1 MTKSTS
7 SLVSFPP
14 LKFLLILLFAVVNIY
29 ATAQEIKIASFTNME
44 TDVTAL
50 TSGAKLDQSGNK
62 CALIKVA
69 STLRDLRFDVG
80 TLGIVDIES
89 QNDTHPAEIY
99 LYVPAGVKKIS
110 IQHPQLGSI
119 YNYDLG
125 MTLKPAKVYLLEL
138 TGNQVDTFVV
148 DYSKEKTLRT
158 QVTPQN
164 AQLFINGTQQ
174 PRNGTGIFESIL
186 ALGSHKYRVSAP
198 DYYPEEGTIKID
210 DTAGDSKL
218 SVNLRPA
225 FGFLSVTS
233 KELAGGNI
241 WLDDTQIGT
250 VPLTQYQLKHG
261 NYKVE
266 VTHKYYLPYSETIT
280 IRDNE
285 TTNFVPQ
292 NEGNFGYAKIVID
305 DPYTEI
311 YIDNEYVDK
320 SAYTAYKLVAGEHT
334 IEARRDLYKGISK
347 RFMVHP
353 DQTQTCHL
361 PALKAKVGSL
371 KVTATPANA
380 EVWIDGIYA
389 GKPGATFDNL
399 FIGSHYIEIKCDGY
413 QPISSNIDIREDE
426 QSHIFENLS
435 TKSKFT
441 IDSNP
446 KFARV
451 TINGEYA
458 GLTPCIIQE
467 GPGSY
472 TLNISEHGYK
482 TISKTIKINAHTKDM
497 HFNLKRKY
505 ESKLNLYAFG
515 GYTNSSDAPNGDGFN
530 VGIGGYIDHVNIEA
544 EYFGY
549 HNTEKAQIDNGAIK
563 IGWGTMLNN
572 NFRLTPH
579 IGLGFSG
586 GPTDGNNFAIAGA
599 KLEWIISPDIAL
611 YTTADFN
618 HFLQDSWNR
627 TNFNIGVK
635 LSPKGLLY
643 TTLGILGIALGA
655 L

>member
-7 SLVSFPP
+7 SFASLNP
-14 LKFLLILLFAVVNIY
+14 LRLILFLLFAIANVY

-50 TSGAKLDQSGNK
+50 TSGARIDQSGNK

-80 TLGIVDIES
+80 TLGIVDIEY

-110 IQHPQLGSI
+110 IQHPRLGSI

-174 PRNGTGIFESIL
+174 PRNGTGIFESVL

-210 DTAGDSKL
+210 DTAGESKL
-218 SVNLRPA
+218 AVNLRPA

-250 VPLTQYQLKHG
+250 VPLTRYQLKHG

-292 NEGNFGYAKIVID
+292 NEGNFGYAKVVID
-305 DPYTEI
+305 DPKAEI

-320 SAYTAYKLVAGEHT
+320 SAYNGYKLVAGEHT

-347 RFMVHP
+347 RFTVHP

-361 PALKAKVGSL
+361 PALQAKVGSL
-371 KVTATPANA
+371 KVTATPADA

-399 FIGSHYIEIKCDGY
+399 FIGSHYIEIKLDGY
-413 QPISSNIDIREDE
+413 GTIAKNVEIREDVEE
-426 QSHIFENLS
+426 QIFETLS
-435 TKSKFT
+435 STTNFS
-441 IDSNP
+441 IYSDPRN
-446 KFARV
+446 AQV
-451 TINGEYA
+451 NINGYYA
-458 GLTPCIIQE
+458 GLTPCVIKKA
-467 GPGSY
+467 PGKY
-472 TLNISEHGYK
+472 ELEITEDGYK
-482 TISKTIKINAHTKDM
+482 TISKTINIDANTKDM
-497 HFNLKRKY
+497 FFKMKREYK
-505 ESKLNLYAFG
+505 SKLNLYAFG
-515 GYTNSSDAPNGDGFN
+515 GYTKSSDAPNGDGFN
-530 VGIGGYIDHVNIEA
+530 VGIGGYLNHVNIEA

-549 HNTEKAQIDNGAIK
+549 STNDSQIDNGAIK
-563 IGWGTMLNN
+563 IGWGTMLND

-579 IGLGFSG
+579 IGLGFAG

-618 HFLQDSWNR
+618 HFLEYSWNR

-655 L
+655 I